1 MTLEDD
7 PIAETLRINRFLLAS
22 CATTYVDATP
32 FILPARYDIY
42 ACPVIAVLF
51 DLIPMRYPLDYF
63 DSFEGKSFDAY
74 VNGIARVKK
83 ADHVIAISEYVKAHA
98 LRYLGIARNR
108 VSVVEPGLGPKYLTS
123 TREPVP
129 FSTSRGGIFCIQGA
143 HRSKNFPAAV
153 EFLGR
158 LSLAT
163 PCDVDILAP
172 TPSQRTSIESAL
184 DPGASRVRVVDS
196 VREERKLA
204 MQRGAWAIAHLS
216 VDEGYGIPLAEALH
230 LHCPVICLD
239 TPVNRELMPG
249 CDDPAAAGILLLDN
263 LQLDSHATV
272 ETVAEFIR
280 GAGSVD
286 FRVPRHRII
295 EALAVR
301 REQAGALLLAAL
313 ITGKEHFDR
322 WHAQAGLAIVSPM
335 EMGSCGVSDYCLA
348 LMRSGSPRYVAL
360 LGVAPKDVQLIAGL
374 RLVPFEALSEIPRR
388 ASGALFNLAIS
399 TSLSRGLDAI
409 ARDSVPMDVAV
420 VHDAGSYLPGLLM
433 QAAASGDQRSLFD
446 RYLVD
451 ESDDVRAL
459 AHRWLGRTDRSA
471 SESAALF
478 LEIDQLY
485 RSNWLRAFRG
495 RLVSHHSA
503 FQAVSDSAGDG
514 ILGQLSPQSQIRI
527 RSHYAPMP
535 IDARASAGLARLSR
549 KIRWALGL
557 ARTDF
562 LACCAGSI
570 VGGKYLDVVARVI
583 AGLEDALDGVAQV
596 GTLNLL
602 LAGRVLDDALF
613 AAIRAEF
620 ESRNVASRLIQ
631 IVEVN
636 ETRYD
641 ALLLASDV
649 VIAFREQRRIQ
660 MSHSYVRALALG
672 RPLVTNE
679 QAGFDDADAAIICR
693 DSQLERD
700 LDAHLRRLQASN
712 ALRVELAAA
721 SQSHYRSRHTTDA
734 FFGRIQ
740 ELNDVVSAI

>member
-1 MTLEDD
+1 M
-7 PIAETLRINRFLLAS
+7 R
-22 CATTYVDATP
+22 
-32 FILPARYDIY
+32 LPSFFRSRYDIY

-63 DSFEGKSFDAY
+63 GSFEGTPFDAY

-83 ADHVIAISEYVKAHA
+83 ADHVIAISQYVKGHA
-98 LRYLGIARNR
+98 LRYLGIAGDR
-108 VSVVEPGLGPKYLTS
+108 VSVVEPGLGPKYLAS
-123 TREPVP
+123 ACEPVP
-129 FSTSRGGIFCIQGA
+129 LSTSRSGIFCIQGA

-158 LSLAT
+158 LSLAI
-163 PCDVDILAP
+163 PCDVDIVAP
-172 TPSQRTSIESAL
+172 TPSQRASIESAL
-184 DPGASRVRVVDS
+184 DAGASRVRVVDS
-196 VREERKLA
+196 VSEERKLA
-204 MQRGAWAIAHLS
+204 MQRGARAIAHLS

-230 LHCPVICLD
+230 LLCPVICLD

-249 CDDPAAAGILLLDN
+249 CDDPAAAGMLLLDD
-263 LQLDSHATV
+263 LSLESHATV
-272 ETVAEFIR
+272 EAVAEFIR
-280 GAGSVD
+280 SVGSVD
-286 FRVPRHRII
+286 FRVPRRRII
-295 EALAVR
+295 EALTVR

-313 ITGKEHFDR
+313 ISGREHFDH

-335 EMGSCGVSDYCLA
+335 EIGSCGVSDYCLA

-360 LGVAPKDVQLIAGL
+360 LGVAPNDVQLIPGL
-374 RLVPFEALSEIPRR
+374 RLVPFEALGEIPRR

-399 TSLSRGLDAI
+399 SSLLRGLGAI
-409 ARDSVPMDVAV
+409 ARGSVPKDVTV

-433 QAAASGDQRSLFD
+433 HAAASGDQRSLFD
-446 RYLVD
+446 QYLAD

-459 AHRWLGRTDRSA
+459 AHRWLDRADRSA
-471 SESAALF
+471 SESAKIF
-478 LEIDQLY
+478 LEIDQRF

-503 FQAVSDSAGDG
+503 FQSGNKSADEG
-514 ILGQLSPQSQIRI
+514 ILGQLSPQSQIRT

-535 IDARASAGLARLSR
+535 IDARSSAGLARLSR

-583 AGLEDALDGVAQV
+583 ASLESGGEGVAHARAV
-596 GTLNLL
+596 SLL

-620 ESRNVASRLIQ
+620 ETRNAASRLVQ

-700 LDAHLRRLQASN
+700 LDVHLRSLRASN

-721 SQSHYRSRHTTDA
+721 SQSHYRNRHTTSA
-734 FFGRIQ
+734 FFSRIQ
-740 ELNDVVSAI
+740 ELNDAATAI